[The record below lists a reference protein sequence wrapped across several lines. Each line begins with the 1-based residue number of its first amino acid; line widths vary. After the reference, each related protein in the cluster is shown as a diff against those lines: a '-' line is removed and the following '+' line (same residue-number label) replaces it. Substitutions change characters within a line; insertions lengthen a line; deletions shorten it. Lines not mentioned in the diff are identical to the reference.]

1 MIPTVQNTHA
11 RSITSNKSI
20 TKEEHDQTNNP
31 VPSQSIPPSTPSVVN
46 PNTEPTSEKAQTS
59 PRLSSHSSSSSLS
72 SLLKRQG
79 KPPPVV
85 FLNKSIDVELNDVSF
100 GFDLD
105 LPTSDD
111 NQKSSTIEPVIDN
124 PVDSSESPLNES
136 IHSNEMP
143 ADRLY
148 QRQPQRTPRAPQFYF
163 GSDIRHQHHRNY
175 PTQQAMPQSYID
187 LLLQYNQQRLA
198 NYSQQIAYMN
208 LLRAPYY
215 PQQSQYVYLP
225 TAYPPPPPPTTTT
238 NETGSNEENNHTPT
252 EQPPL
257 VYATSTG
264 QIYYQ
269 PTMTTKS
276 SDDSEPIVTPI
287 PAVYPTAYPSQYFY
301 PSQVQQIVPSPNA
314 YFQPISSE
322 SLVTETKDVDLEDDL
337 ENSSNSDQR
346 NRQPSSADIM
356 SNALHLVYSQQRRN
370 AQTDRFNLDDLSAY
384 LSMKWTDAV
393 DHYMQGWF

>member
-1 MIPTVQNTHA
+1 MISTVPNTHA

-20 TKEEHDQTNNP
+20 TKEEPDQTNNP
-31 VPSQSIPPSTPSVVN
+31 VPSQSIPPSTSSIVN
-46 PNTEPTSEKAQTS
+46 PTTEPTSEKAQTS

-124 PVDSSESPLNES
+124 PVDSSASPLNES
-136 IHSNEMP
+136 THSNEMST
-143 ADRLY
+143 DKSYR
-148 QRQPQRTPRAPQFYF
+148 RQPQRTPRAPQFYF
-163 GSDIRHQHHRNY
+163 GSDIRHQHYRNY

-198 NYSQQIAYMN
+198 NYSQQLAYMN
-208 LLRAPYY
+208 LLRVPYY
-215 PQQSQYVYLP
+215 PPQSQYVYLP
-225 TAYPPPPPPTTTT
+225 TAYPPPPTTT
-238 NETGSNEENNHTPT
+238 NETESHEENNHAQT

-257 VYATSTG
+257 VYATPTG

-276 SDDSEPIVTPI
+276 SGDSEPIVAPI
-287 PAVYPTAYPSQYFY
+287 PAVYPTTYPSQYFY
-301 PSQVQQIVPSPNA
+301 PPQVQQIVPSPNA
-314 YFQPISSE
+314 YFQPISSA
-322 SLVTETKDVDLEDDL
+322 SLVTERKDVDHEDDL

-346 NRQPSSADIM
+346 NRQQSSADIM
-356 SNALHLVYSQQRRN
+356 SNALNLVYSQQRRT

-393 DHYMQGWF
+393 DHYMQG